1 MPILSTPNKL
11 YKDLDFSF
19 SAHPETGDVL
29 KKIDNNSIKQSVISL
44 INTAFGERPFEPNLG
59 SPLRSLLFEP
69 MDAITTSVMERAIDY
84 TLKNFEPRV
93 QLDSVSIEPKEDENA
108 YDISI
113 YFSVIGINQPTS
125 VSITL
130 ERLR

>member
-1 MPILSTPNKL
+1 MT
-11 YKDLDFSF
+11 
-19 SAHPETGDVL
+19 A
-29 KKIDNNSIKQSVISL
+29 L
-44 INTAFGERPFEPNLG
+44 INTVFGERHFEPNIG

-69 MDAITTSVMERAIDY
+69 VDAITTSVMERAIEY
-84 TLKNFEPRV
+84 TLRNFEPRV
-93 QLDSVSIEPKEDENA
+93 QLDTVSVEPKEDENA

-113 YFSVIGINQPTS
+113 YFSVLGINQPTS

>member
-69 MDAITTSVMERAIDY
+69 VDAITTSVMERAIDY

-93 QLDSVSIEPKEDENA
+93 QLDNVSIEPKEDENA

-113 YFSVIGINQPTS
+113 YFSVVGINQPTS

>member
-1 MPILSTPNKL
+1 MSILSTPNKL

-19 SAHPETGDVL
+19 TAHPETGDVL
-29 KKIDNNSIKQSVISL
+29 KKIDNNSIKQSVTAL
-44 INTAFGERPFEPNLG
+44 INTAFGERHFEPNIG
-59 SPLRSLLFEP
+59 SPLRNLLFEP
-69 MDAITTSVMERAIDY
+69 VDAVTTSVMERAIDY

-93 QLDSVSIEPKEDENA
+93 QLDSVSVEPKEDENA

>member
-19 SAHPETGDVL
+19 QAHPETGDVL
-29 KKIDNNSIKQSVISL
+29 KKIDNNAIKQSVTAL
-44 INTAFGERPFEPNLG
+44 INTVFGERHFEPNIG

-69 MDAITTSVMERAIDY
+69 VDAITTSVMERAIEY
-84 TLKNFEPRV
+84 TLRNFEPRV
-93 QLDSVSIEPKEDENA
+93 QLDTVSVEPKEDENS

-113 YFSVIGINQPTS
+113 YFSVLGINQPTS

>member
-1 MPILSTPNKL
+1 MTILSAPNKL

-19 SAHPETGDVL
+19 TAHPETGDVL
-29 KKIDNNSIKQSVISL
+29 KKIDNNAIKQSVTAL
-44 INTAFGERPFEPNLG
+44 INTVFGERHFEPNIG

-69 MDAITTSVMERAIDY
+69 VDAITTSVMERAIEY
-84 TLKNFEPRV
+84 TLRNFEPRV
-93 QLDSVSIEPKEDENA
+93 QLDTVSVEPKEDENA

-113 YFSVIGINQPTS
+113 YFSVLGINQPTS